1 MSIIGSAGSIFDAK
15 NPDTNRTKKSVINN
29 TIIVILVAWFCKLFW
44 MAVKKTMKRVEMRT

>member
-29 TIIVILVAWFCKLFW
+29 TIIVILVVWFCKLFW